1 VKVIFSILNEI
12 LHHQEKDL
20 EISQA
25 QYAVATAA
33 AELADSC
40 DSTEFAAGL
49 TRNQLE
55 DLAGLRRTV
64 SSLEQEVNHLRT
76 QNASLQGELDSLVSV
91 RMRSGRKIM
100 LRCLYELNCENRAK
114 ASTQTNA

>member
-1 VKVIFSILNEI
+1 MEV
-12 LHHQEKDL
+12 
-20 EISQA
+20 SQA

-40 DSTEFAAGL
+40 DSSELAAGL

-64 SSLEQEVNHLRT
+64 SSLEQETSNLRT
-76 QNASLQGELDSLVSV
+76 QNASLQRELESFVSA
-91 RMRSGRKIM
+91 
-100 LRCLYELNCENRAK
+100 C
-114 ASTQTNA
+114 